1 MIKREDIWA
10 VVVWYEPTEEQS
22 LSIRSYIDRVQRV
35 IVVDN
40 STDDHAS
47 LLTVLPKESYEYIP
61 LGKNTGIAHALN
73 IGCREA
79 IQHGAQWVLT
89 MDQDSRWEKDQLA
102 RYIEL
107 AEAYPKREQVGVFS
121 PRQDY
126 SGHMPHYDSVYEE
139 KIAVMTSGCL
149 LSAKGYEATG
159 GFRDELFIDEVDNE
173 YCMHIRRLGMNV
185 VIINHALLRHQL
197 GEKRTILFMGLWRK
211 EYIDHAPFRF
221 YYMTRN
227 ILYLNYLYP
236 EYKRFNNRRLRKM
249 LKRILLYDR
258 QHKLEALRMC
268 WRGWRDVRA
277 MIAIEQERHRS
288 QE

>member
-1 MIKREDIWA
+1 MIKKEDIWA

-22 LSIRSYIDRVQRV
+22 LSLRSYMDEVRHV
-35 IVVDN
+35 IIVDN
-40 STDDHAS
+40 STNDHSPLLAS
-47 LLTVLPKESYEYIP
+47 LPKAQYTYLPQ
-61 LGKNTGIAHALN
+61 GKNTGVATALN

-79 IQHGAQWVLT
+79 FQSGAIWVMT
-89 MDQDSRWEKDQLA
+89 MDQDSRWEKEQLK

-107 AEAYPKREQVGVFS
+107 ANEYPEREQVGVFS

-126 SGHMPHYDSVYEE
+126 SGHMPQYDAVYEE

-149 LSAKGYEATG
+149 ISAKGFEATG

-173 YCMHIRRLGMNV
+173 YCMHIRRIGMKV
-185 VIINHALLRHQL
+185 VIVNQALLTHRL
-197 GEKRTILFMGLWRK
+197 GEKRTIRFLGIWPK

-236 EYKRFNNRRLRKM
+236 EYRRFNNKRLHKM
-249 LKRILLYDR
+249 LKRIVLYDR
-258 QHKLEALRMC
+258 QHKFAALRMC
-268 WRGWRDVRA
+268 WRGFRDVRSI
-277 MIAIEQERHRS
+277 IAIEKERHRG
-288 QE
+288 